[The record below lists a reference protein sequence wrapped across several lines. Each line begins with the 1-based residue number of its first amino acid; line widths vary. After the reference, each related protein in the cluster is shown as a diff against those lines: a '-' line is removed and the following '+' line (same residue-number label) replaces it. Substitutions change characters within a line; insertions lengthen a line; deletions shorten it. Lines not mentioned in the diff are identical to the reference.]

1 MNSSFKINK
10 LFNSR
15 KGTSPIIATLLL
27 VSIAV
32 VGGVVNFTMSQ
43 EYFNTAQAS
52 GLSGIESLIFLGY
65 DATDSDRLTYHDG
78 INSNPVDNW
87 HGSQLGDGL
96 KVGERVGI
104 YVQNNSVKEIH
115 FKEIMLAGN
124 VYEYQEMNPNNQMTS
139 YSNGM
144 FEPGEYTIVINGNE
158 NAPADTLSE
167 GFPVIQPGQSIT
179 LVLELEN
186 SFQIGRDIQFRLTTT
201 NGGVFVYS
209 LMSGNNLG

>member
-1 MNSSFKINK
+1 
-10 LFNSR
+10 
-15 KGTSPIIATLLL
+15 
-27 VSIAV
+27 
-32 VGGVVNFTMSQ
+32 
-43 EYFNTAQAS
+43 
-52 GLSGIESLIFLGY
+52 
-65 DATDSDRLTYHDG
+65 
-78 INSNPVDNW
+78 
-87 HGSQLGDGL
+87 
-96 KVGERVGI
+96 
-104 YVQNNSVKEIH
+104 
-115 FKEIMLAGN
+115 MLAGN